1 MNLIDTRETD
11 IVASEVSPTTGLKR
25 VQTIQDLSAGQVE
38 AIRRIPPHDKATPKA
53 IDAQRPASIFLD
65 QAHFDREQKNVFR
78 RFGVPVTLSA
88 LLAKPG
94 SAIAHDGYG
103 VPLLVTRDR
112 DGKVRAF
119 LNACMHKGSKLIED
133 CEPHKTNK
141 LTCPYHAWTFG
152 LDGRLAA
159 VPREET
165 IKNFDKSKRGLAE
178 LACREAGGIVWVML
192 DRNVEPDFSNMDD
205 GLTADLEAFD
215 LPRMNVYGR
224 KTFDLKANW
233 KLVQEPFLEGY
244 HVQRLHSRTV
254 GPLFADVPNV
264 TTVLGHNIRQISGKM
279 NFTPDCLDIEGENI
293 HKSVTHAYLVF
304 PNTVIVTSP
313 YYISVMIIMPAA
325 PDRSIVDYVMLTRG
339 GTDNEKAAEVYK
351 RSYEMIINVFGG
363 EDFRA
368 AEISQAGLST
378 GALKEV
384 VYCGLE
390 ETIPLYYEILE
401 RYL

>member
-1 MNLIDTRETD
+1 MNLIDTRDND
-11 IVASEVSPTTGLKR
+11 IVGSETSPTTGLKR
-25 VQTIQDLSAGQVE
+25 VQTINDLSASQIA
-38 AIRRIPPHDKATPKA
+38 AIRKIPSHDKAAPKA
-53 IDAQRPASIFLD
+53 IDESRLASIFLD
-65 QAHFDREQKNVFR
+65 QAHFDREQKNIFR
-78 RFGVPVTLSA
+78 RFGVPVTLSS
-88 LLAKPG
+88 LIAKPG
-94 SAIAHDGYG
+94 SAIAHEGYG

-119 LNACMHKGSKLIED
+119 LNACMHKGSKLLED

-141 LTCPYHAWTFG
+141 LTCPYHAWTFA
-152 LDGRLAA
+152 LDGRLVA

-165 IKNFDKSKRGLAE
+165 LKNFDKSKRGLAE
-178 LACREAGGIVWVML
+178 LACHEAGGIIWVML
-192 DRNVEPDFSNMDD
+192 DQNAKPDFSGADD
-205 GLTADLEAFD
+205 ELVSDLEAFD
-215 LPRMNVYGR
+215 IPQMHVYGR

-244 HVQRLHSRTV
+244 HVQRLHARTV

-264 TTVLGHNIRQISGKM
+264 THALGLNIRQISGKM
-279 NFTPDCLDIEGENI
+279 DFTPECLDLAGENI

-313 YYISVMIIMPAA
+313 YYISVMFIMPSA
-325 PDRSIVDYVMLTRG
+325 PDRTIVDYIMLTRG

-351 RSYEMIINVFGG
+351 RSYDMILNVFGN

-368 AEISQAGLST
+368 AEISQAGLAT

-390 ETIPLYYEILE
+390 ETIPMYYEILE